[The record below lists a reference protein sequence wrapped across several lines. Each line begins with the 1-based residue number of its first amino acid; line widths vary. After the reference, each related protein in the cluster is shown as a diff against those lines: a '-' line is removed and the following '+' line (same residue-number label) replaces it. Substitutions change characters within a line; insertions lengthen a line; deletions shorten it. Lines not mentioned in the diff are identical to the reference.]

1 MPCLPSPADPF
12 SPWTPGLAVTTLAT
26 GRRTVQKEA
35 GPALRLGVALHLI
48 RQVSRDVPTRWPPAS
63 VNRPRPPARATQVAD
78 GVTTARSANKIEHV
92 ATQAPDSAA
101 QDRLL
106 LLDGH
111 SLAYRA
117 FFALPIEN
125 FSTTTGQ
132 PTNAVYGF
140 TAMLINVLRDEKP
153 THVAVAFD
161 RGEPTFRHEQWVE
174 YKANRRETPEDFR
187 SQLSLIFEVLDALGI
202 RRLSA
207 PGYEADDLIATLATQ
222 AAAEKMDVLIVTGDR
237 DVLQLVSDRVTVLMT
252 RRGITEMTR
261 FTPDTVQEKYGLSP
275 SQYPDFAAVRGDPSD
290 NLPGIPG
297 VGEKTATKWIAE
309 FGSLANLVDRVDEV
323 KGKAGDALR
332 EHLASVLRNRQ
343 LTSLLTDL
351 PAETVGAVPGD
362 LLPTAWDRE
371 TIHQLFDTLQ
381 FRVLRDR
388 LYQTLPHG
396 LISTV
401 GAPGQAGLAGQPA
414 KQALEVVADLLGPD
428 QVAPWLASHISAE
441 RSGLAVAGTWG
452 RGTGNLTAVA
462 IAAPDGHG
470 AHIDPTTLTDEDDRA
485 LAAWLADPAHPKVLH
500 DAKGPLHAFAARGF
514 TLAGLECD
522 TALAAY
528 LALPGQRTFDL
539 ADLTLRYTGQELR
552 QDAEDGQLTLDGSA
566 ERDAATGL
574 VLRAQATLQLAAA
587 LDADLD
593 RREAGALLRELELPL
608 VFVLAKMEHTGIAA
622 DLDHFG
628 AMSATLHG
636 EVKAAEQ
643 AAFAVVGHEF
653 NLGSPKQLQE
663 ILFNELSLPKTKR
676 IKTGYTTDSEALT
689 SLLAQT
695 GHPLL
700 EHLLRHRDVSK
711 LMTIVD
717 SLIPMPTTF
726 NQTIAATGRLS
737 STDPNLQNIPI
748 RSELGRQ
755 IRKGFIVG
763 AGYECLL
770 TADYSQIELR
780 IMAHLSGDEALIAA
794 FESGH
799 DFHAATASRVF
810 GLPPEE
816 VGPELRAKIKAM
828 NYGLAYGLSAFGL
841 SQQLRI
847 GTEEA
852 RALMEEYFKE
862 FGGVRDYLH
871 EVVSRARMD
880 GYTATMMGRRR
891 YLPDLTSDNRQ
902 RREMAERMALN
913 APIQG
918 SAADVIKVAMLAVDS
933 SLTGAGLRSRMLLQV
948 HDELLIEVAPGE
960 YDQVHDLVC
969 GAMAGAAALR
979 VPLDVSVGTGRTWDE
994 AAH

>member
-1 MPCLPSPADPF
+1 
-12 SPWTPGLAVTTLAT
+12 
-26 GRRTVQKEA
+26 
-35 GPALRLGVALHLI
+35 
-48 RQVSRDVPTRWPPAS
+48 
-63 VNRPRPPARATQVAD
+63 VAD
-78 GVTTARSANKIEHV
+78 GDTIARSANRIERV
-92 ATQAPDSAA
+92 ATQETSAK
-101 QDRLL
+101 DRLL

-117 FFALPIEN
+117 FFALPVEN

-153 THVAVAFD
+153 THLATVFD

-174 YKANRRETPEDFR
+174 YKANRKETPEDFR

-207 PGYEADDLIATLATQ
+207 PGYEADDLIATLATE
-222 AAAEKMDVLIVTGDR
+222 AAKEDMDVLIVTGDR

-261 FTPDTVQEKYGLSP
+261 FTPEAVREKYGLSP
-275 SQYPDFAAVRGDPSD
+275 SQYPDFAALRGDPSD

-309 FGSLANLVDRVDEV
+309 FGSLAALVDRVDEV
-323 KGKAGDALR
+323 KGKVGDALR

-351 PAETVGAVPGD
+351 PAETVGAVPRD
-362 LLPTAWDRE
+362 LLPDAWDRE
-371 TIHQLFDTLQ
+371 KIHQLFDTLQ

-396 LISTV
+396 LIGTV
-401 GAPGQAGLAGQPA
+401 GLPDHAAVSAPAGRSAF
-414 KQALEVVADLLGPD
+414 EVVTDLLGPD
-428 QVAPWLASHISAE
+428 QVAAWLGAHSSSE
-441 RSGLAVAGTWG
+441 RSGVSVTGTWG
-452 RGTGNLTAVA
+452 RGTGDLTAVA

-470 AHIDPTTLTDEDDRA
+470 AHLDPAQLTEDDERA
-485 LAAWLADPAHPKVLH
+485 LAAWLADPAYPKVMH
-500 DAKGPLHAFAARGF
+500 DAKGPLHAFAARGLL
-514 TLAGLECD
+514 LAGLACD

-539 ADLTLRYTGQELR
+539 ADLALRYLGKELP
-552 QDAEDGQLTLDGSA
+552 DEAEGGQLTLDGSA
-566 ERDAATGL
+566 ERDAASAL
-574 VLRAQATLQLAAA
+574 VLRAQATLELAAA
-587 LDADLD
+587 LDADLE
-593 RREAGALLRELELPL
+593 RREAVVLLRELELPL
-608 VFVLAKMEHTGIAA
+608 VYVLARMERAGIAA
-622 DLDHFG
+622 DTEHFA

-636 EVKAAEQ
+636 EAKAAEQ

-663 ILFNELSLPKTKR
+663 VLFNELALPKTKR

-695 GHPLL
+695 GHPVL
-700 EHLLRHRDVSK
+700 EHLLHHRDVAK
-711 LMTIVD
+711 LMMIVD
-717 SLIPMPTTF
+717 SLIPMAGEDGRIHTTF

-748 RSELGRQ
+748 RTELGRQ
-755 IRKGFIVG
+755 IRRGFVVG
-763 AGYECLL
+763 EDYECLL

-780 IMAHLSGDEALIAA
+780 IMAHLSGDDALIAA

-810 GLPPEE
+810 GLPPEQ

-828 NYGLAYGLSAFGL
+828 NYGLAYGLSAYGL
-841 SQQLRI
+841 SAQLRI
-847 GTEEA
+847 TPDEA
-852 RALMEEYFKE
+852 RGLMEEYFKE

-871 EVVSRARMD
+871 EVVARARMD

-933 SLTGAGLRSRMLLQV
+933 SLAGLRSRMLLQV

-960 YDQVHDLVC
+960 YDMVRDLVC
-969 GAMAGAAALR
+969 GAMAGAASLR